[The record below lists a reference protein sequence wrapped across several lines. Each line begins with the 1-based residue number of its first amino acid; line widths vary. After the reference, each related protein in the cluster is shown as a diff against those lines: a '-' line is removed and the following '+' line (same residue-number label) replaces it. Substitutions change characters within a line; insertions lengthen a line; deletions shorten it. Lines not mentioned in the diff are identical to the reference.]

1 MIRIISL
8 MLLKTLSRITL
19 TILVSNQLTTVALAQ
34 QSRSSS
40 LSIET
45 NELKNRKPNSEL
57 EVPEPSNSPL
67 QPTRNHSNQNNSFS
81 YRDREKV
88 MIPKSSAITTTFCSN
103 VKFNQEQASTFPVT
117 LSLARPIMDSNGNV
131 VAPINSLVRAKID
144 ATKEEDIQIKPKAIV
159 IGGRYIPIE
168 TEKVSVPALTDT
180 RRSRT
185 TFRTT
190 FNRGQRGVAFRVTNN
205 ISRWLSRTPSAL
217 DNETS
222 NLLSFGL
229 SVATGIAQGMNEPDP
244 PDPEETKVLEIREG
258 TKLIFPLVSSV
269 ELPPMATHENPYFAN
284 RKPAPACQIRGFK
297 QNQSQSSNNGN
308 SNQSG
313 SEDEEID

>member
-1 MIRIISL
+1 
-8 MLLKTLSRITL
+8 MLLRTLSKIAL

-67 QPTRNHSNQNNSFS
+67 QTTQNHSNQNNSFS

-131 VAPINSLVRAKID
+131 IAPVNSLVRAKID
-144 ATKEEDIQIKPKAIV
+144 ATEEEDIKIKPKAVV

-168 TEKVSVPALTDT
+168 TQKVSVPALTDT
-180 RRSRT
+180 RRSRR
-185 TFRTT
+185 TFTST
-190 FNRGQRGVAFRVTNN
+190 FNRGQRGVAFRVTDN

-217 DNETS
+217 DLETS

-229 SVATGIAQGMNEPDP
+229 SVATGIAQGVNEPDP

-258 TKLIFPLVSSV
+258 TKLIFPLGSTV

-284 RKPAPACQIRGFK
+284 RTPAPACQNGRLT
-297 QNQSQSSNNGN
+297 QNQSQFNNNGSREN
-308 SNQSG
+308 FD
-313 SEDEEID
+313 DEVD

>member
-1 MIRIISL
+1 
-8 MLLKTLSRITL
+8 MLRRTLSKIAL

-67 QPTRNHSNQNNSFS
+67 QTTRNHSNQNNSFS
-81 YRDREKV
+81 YRDKQKV
-88 MIPKSSAITTTFCSN
+88 MIPESSAITTTFCSN

-131 VAPINSLVRAKID
+131 IAPVNSLVRAKID
-144 ATKEEDIQIKPKAIV
+144 ATEEEDIKIKPKAVV

-168 TEKVSVPALTDT
+168 TQKVSVPALTDT
-180 RRSRT
+180 RRSRR
-185 TFRTT
+185 TFSST
-190 FNRGQRGVAFRVTNN
+190 FNRGQRGVAFRVTDN

-217 DNETS
+217 DLETS

-229 SVATGIAQGMNEPDP
+229 SVATGIAQGVNEPDP

-258 TKLIFPLVSSV
+258 TKLIFPLGSTV

-284 RKPAPACQIRGFK
+284 RTPAPACQNGRLN
-297 QNQSQSSNNGN
+297 QNQNQFNNNGN
-308 SNQSG
+308 NGES
-313 SEDEEID
+313 DEID